1 MGHEKTNK
9 KRSWLLICIL
19 ISLAMVFSSGC
30 KKQKQ
35 VEPASVE
42 GALAHLK
49 SNYGE
54 DYYEIEF
61 LKENHV
67 EPYEEALFCID
78 GSCIYGDVPARTETC
93 YLGYSPKFDLNFY
106 VFHSSDSE
114 APSTYNITLG
124 EEVEEIGKFEK
135 AKSYAKEVFG
145 KRYKET
151 SVHLY
156 LGKNLPLY
164 GVKELMPVYS
174 NPDIDARSAY
184 NRLFL
189 DIEDPFSS
197 NIMYI
202 SRKSFSFATF
212 PYLNI
217 SVDCSLKELNA
228 LMKEERTNFENIS
241 THILFIANDG
251 IYNRPYL
258 TLEMFNALK

>member
-1 MGHEKTNK
+1 MK
-9 KRSWLLICIL
+9 KQIKKGSWLLICIL
-19 ISLAMVFSSGC
+19 ISLAMVLSSGC

-35 VEPASVE
+35 VEPANVE

-54 DYYEIEF
+54 DYYEIKF

-145 KRYKET
+145 ERYKGT

-156 LGKNLPLY
+156 LGENLPLY

-184 NRLFL
+184 NRLFW
-189 DIEDPFSS
+189 I
-197 NIMYI
+197 
-202 SRKSFSFATF
+202 
-212 PYLNI
+212 
-217 SVDCSLKELNA
+217 
-228 LMKEERTNFENIS
+228 
-241 THILFIANDG
+241 
-251 IYNRPYL
+251 
-258 TLEMFNALK
+258 